1 MKLAII
7 KTGGK
12 QYKVKENDVVSIEK
26 LPGEA
31 GEKVVFSTLA
41 TFDEKGDNL
50 NLGLPILGDNVTG
63 EIVST
68 AKGDKVSVIK
78 FKNKTRYRRNVGHRQ
93 FITKVKITSIK

>member
-26 LPGEA
+26 LNGEE
-31 GEKVVFSTLA
+31 GEKVAFETLM
-41 TFDEKGDNL
+41 TFEDGGAIT
-50 NLGLPILGDNVTG
+50 LGTPSLGEQVEA
-63 EIVST
+63 EIQST
-68 AKGDKVSVIK
+68 AKGKKVSVVK

-93 FITKVKITSIK
+93 TMTKVKITKIS

>member
-12 QYKVKENDVVSIEK
+12 QYKVAEGQTVTIEK
-26 LPGEA
+26 LEA
-31 GEKVVFSTLA
+31 EEGSTVNFQTLM
-41 TFDEKGDNL
+41 TFDESGAI
-50 NLGLPILGDNVTG
+50 NLGTPSLGETVSGEILG
-63 EIVST
+63 T

-93 FITKVKITSIK
+93 MHTEVKITKIA